1 VCVVC
6 SYAFRAIAGA
16 GRQTL
21 HNLHARQK
29 TLLADPGAIA

>member
-1 VCVVC
+1 VC
-6 SYAFRAIAGA
+6 SYAFRAIAGT

-29 TLLADPGAIA
+29 ALLADPGAIA